1 MKNIIRLS
9 ILGIAICGLAAMSMG
24 KPATDRREEISWSA
38 FCKSRGYALT
48 DSTSEV
54 INEYLDTW
62 CGSAEEETVLDS
74 LGIY

>member
-9 ILGIAICGLAAMSMG
+9 ILGIAICGLAAMSMD
-24 KPATDRREEISWSA
+24 KPATDSEEISWSA
-38 FCKSRGYALT
+38 FCKSRGYSLT

-62 CGSAEEETVLDS
+62 CGSVEEETVLDS